1 MRKYFRIVLG
11 KNHAYADESI
21 KGNFI
26 GVDLDSDMD
35 SPALYLMQFKSTK
48 V

>member
-1 MRKYFRIVLG
+1 MRKYFRIILG

-26 GVDLDSDMD
+26 GVGFIPEVD
-35 SPALYLMQFKSTK
+35 FTGK
-48 V
+48 VPNE